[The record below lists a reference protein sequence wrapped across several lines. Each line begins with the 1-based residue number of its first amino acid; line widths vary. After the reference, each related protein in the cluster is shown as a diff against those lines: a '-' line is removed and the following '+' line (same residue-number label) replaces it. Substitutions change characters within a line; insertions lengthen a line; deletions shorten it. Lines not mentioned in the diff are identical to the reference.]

1 MAILKVIE
9 IMADSSKSWEDAA
22 AKGIVKASKTL
33 KGIKSA
39 YLKEQS
45 VTVGSGGK
53 INSYRVT
60 LKISFEVS

>member
-22 AKGIVKASKTL
+22 AKGIVKASNTL
-33 KGIKSA
+33 KVIKSA
-39 YLKEQS
+39 YLKEQR

-53 INSYRVT
+53 INTYRVT
-60 LKISFEVS
+60 LKISIEVS